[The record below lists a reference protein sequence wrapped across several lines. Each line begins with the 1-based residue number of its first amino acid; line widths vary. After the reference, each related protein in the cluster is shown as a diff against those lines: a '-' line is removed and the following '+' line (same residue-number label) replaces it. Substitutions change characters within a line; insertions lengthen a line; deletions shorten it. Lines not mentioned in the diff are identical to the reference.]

1 MDFALGV
8 LVLVSSLAA
17 GALSPGDGSHV
28 RTAEARLQSEINEGL
43 ARSPFFRGLV
53 ARLDASDVI
62 VYIQSE
68 CGMSPRIF
76 ARLAFMGAAGGRRY
90 VHVLVSCALTDDE
103 QIAALG
109 HELRHAVE
117 IADAPS
123 VVDTTSLGEQ
133 YQRIG
138 YASHGVPSG
147 SGFESRAAIDAAHQ
161 VWAELSRAAE

>member
-1 MDFALGV
+1 MLLNRRLVILFAL
-8 LVLVSSLAA
+8 LLTC
-17 GALSPGDGSHV
+17 GS
-28 RTAEARLQSEINEGL
+28 RRGFAQEAT
-43 ARSPFFRGLV
+43 
-53 ARLDASDVI
+53 SDVI

-76 ARLAFMGAAGGRRY
+76 GRLAFMGAAGGRRY
-90 VHVLVSCALTDDE
+90 VHVSLSCALTEDE

-117 IADAPS
+117 VADAPA
-123 VVDTTSLGEQ
+123 VVDTASLGEE

-138 YASHGVPSG
+138 YASHGVPPG
-147 SGFESRAAIDAAHQ
+147 SGVESRAAIDAAHQ

>member
-8 LVLVSSLAA
+8 LLLVSSLAA
-17 GALSPGDGSHV
+17 GELPRDGSHV
-28 RTAEARLQSEINEGL
+28 RTIDTRLQSEINEGL
-43 ARSPFFRGLV
+43 ARSSVFRDLV

-62 VYIQSE
+62 VYAQSD
-68 CGMSPRIF
+68 CAMSRRIF
-76 ARLAFMGAAGGRRY
+76 GRLAFMGAGGGRRY
-90 VHVLVSCALTDDE
+90 LHVLISCTLTDDQ

-123 VVDTTSLGEQ
+123 VVDTASLGEE

-138 YASHGVPSG
+138 FASHGVARG
-147 SGFESRAAIDAAHQ
+147 TGFESRAAIDTAHQ
-161 VWAELSRAAE
+161 VWAELGRSAE